1 MSQSAQPSETT
12 FTEAM
17 QSLEGIVNRFR
28 SEQLP
33 LEESLK
39 LFEEGISHVHACQAQ
54 LNQAKGKVQILV
66 KALENGQ
73 PPQESLAPFEE

>member
-1 MSQSAQPSETT
+1 MSQSTQTT

-54 LNQAKGKVQILV
+54 LNQAKGKVQVLV
-66 KALENGQ
+66 KELEAGQ
-73 PPQESLAPFEE
+73 PINDAMAPFDAAD